1 MNADKF
7 SAVSFQWS
15 VRGRTHRAFTLLEV
29 LVAVSILAVMM
40 TFLFNLL
47 GSSVKL
53 WEVGNKRI
61 EAAQAARVGLNIIAR
76 DLQNAF
82 AGNMTSFTS
91 TGNSTYNIAPFLG
104 LSGDNLTV
112 KGDLAGDASNANGS
126 DQLFGICLSSDSS
139 APYEQFG
146 YQCVYI
152 TQTGG
157 FDNMRDNRYYLVSQN
172 NPDAFYFRNSSN
184 STDWYNNTSSSSNYP
199 IIDNC
204 IRLKFSYYGNQTSL
218 NDQISANGTVA
229 FTSNGTWTANATTA
243 HLPLG
248 VLVTIT
254 VLDSRTA
261 IKVADIKDD
270 VALTEEEINSIFES
284 TPPADGVE
292 TLLRQGA
299 VTMSRFIPL
308 NRN

>member
-1 MNADKF
+1 
-7 SAVSFQWS
+7 
-15 VRGRTHRAFTLLEV
+15 
-29 LVAVSILAVMM
+29 M

-53 WEVGNKRI
+53 WETGNKRI
-61 EAAQAARVGLNIIAR
+61 EAAQAARVGLNIMAR

-157 FDNMRDNRYYLVSQN
+157 FYNMRDNRYYLVSQN

-184 STDWYNNTSSSSNYP
+184 STDWYNNTSSS
-199 IIDNC
+199 
-204 IRLKFSYYGNQTSL
+204 
-218 NDQISANGTVA
+218 
-229 FTSNGTWTANATTA
+229 
-243 HLPLG
+243 
-248 VLVTIT
+248 
-254 VLDSRTA
+254 
-261 IKVADIKDD
+261 
-270 VALTEEEINSIFES
+270 
-284 TPPADGVE
+284 
-292 TLLRQGA
+292 
-299 VTMSRFIPL
+299 
-308 NRN
+308 